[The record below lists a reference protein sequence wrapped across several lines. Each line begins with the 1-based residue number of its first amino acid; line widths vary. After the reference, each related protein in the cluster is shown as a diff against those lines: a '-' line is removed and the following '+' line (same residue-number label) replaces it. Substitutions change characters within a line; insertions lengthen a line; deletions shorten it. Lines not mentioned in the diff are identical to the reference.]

1 MLEEGP
7 DGTPRLPKVPLSD
20 DWLVYKNYVDF
31 QVEPSKAIPN
41 PHRSPT
47 RTRTR
52 TRTPAPNAT
61 PNPNQVE
68 PSKAT
73 FRSSLCTPYMFTKYA
88 CIFGLTGSVGGEAER
103 AYIEKTYQAVPY
115 EVPQFLHTCVGT
127 TKDEARMLG
136 CSIEPS
142 AAAMISRVVE
152 LAVKRHTEVPVL
164 IIYPYPLPLT
174 PTPYP
179 YPCPYPYSYP

>member
-41 PHRSPT
+41 PNPGPHPNPNPT
-47 RTRTR
+47 
-52 TRTPAPNAT
+52 PNAN
-61 PNPNQVE
+61 PGPNQVE

-73 FRSSLCTPYMFTKYA
+73 FRNSLCTPYMYTKYA

-115 EVPQFLHTCVGT
+115 EVPQLLHT
-127 TKDEARMLG
+127 
-136 CSIEPS
+136 P
-142 AAAMISRVVE
+142 
-152 LAVKRHTEVPVL
+152 
-164 IIYPYPLPLT
+164 
-174 PTPYP
+174 
-179 YPCPYPYSYP
+179 